1 MKKIF
6 SLFSAIFIFSSSV
19 IAQSLTK
26 QDLLEFYP
34 NNIGNSW
41 SYRWLYYH
49 VIEDFYEAGTDKI
62 FISADTLINNTKF
75 WKVEYNFGTYNYENY
90 FERIDTATG
99 DVIRMDDLSSI
110 ETNLVDNVYATI
122 GDTISI
128 SNNRYLLYCDKIV
141 VLSFRDTIINNLQT
155 TIREVVGLPSNTKLY
170 FARNIGMLG
179 SGKDYWIDTAI
190 VNGIVFSNITDVKDN
205 YTSILQDFILYQ
217 NYPNPFNPITNIS
230 YTLRKSG
237 FVILKLFDVLGKE
250 IRTLVSEE
258 KSRGNYTLQFNA
270 SNLSSGIY
278 FYQLIANGFIQ
289 TKKMIVLE

>member
-62 FISADTLINNTKF
+62 FISTDTLINNTKF

-110 ETNLVDNVYATI
+110 ETNLVDNIYA
-122 GDTISI
+122 D
-128 SNNRYLLYCDKIV
+128 NWRYN
-141 VLSFRDTIINNLQT
+141 IN
-155 TIREVVGLPSNTKLY
+155 IK
-170 FARNIGMLG
+170 
-179 SGKDYWIDTAI
+179 
-190 VNGIVFSNITDVKDN
+190 
-205 YTSILQDFILYQ
+205 
-217 NYPNPFNPITNIS
+217 
-230 YTLRKSG
+230 
-237 FVILKLFDVLGKE
+237 
-250 IRTLVSEE
+250 
-258 KSRGNYTLQFNA
+258 
-270 SNLSSGIY
+270 
-278 FYQLIANGFIQ
+278 
-289 TKKMIVLE
+289 

>member
-1 MKKIF
+1 M
-6 SLFSAIFIFSSSV
+6 
-19 IAQSLTK
+19 Q
-26 QDLLEFYP
+26 
-34 NNIGNSW
+34 
-41 SYRWLYYH
+41 
-49 VIEDFYEAGTDKI
+49 
-62 FISADTLINNTKF
+62 
-75 WKVEYNFGTYNYENY
+75 
-90 FERIDTATG
+90 
-99 DVIRMDDLSSI
+99 
-110 ETNLVDNVYATI
+110 TI

-237 FVILKLFDVLGKE
+237 FVTLKIFDVLGKE

-258 KSRGNYTLQFNA
+258 KSRGKYTLQFNA

-289 TKKMIVLE
+289 TKKMILLK